1 MIRSSSFLLLIL
13 MVVICGSCYKDSRKG
28 ECATEPV
35 FDGQNQ
41 CRSVEGE
48 IRGFRTGRSV
58 YAPSFK
64 PSDADQLVY
73 LDIYRN
79 REELVHYTVSTG
91 EKRTLFT
98 SRKLSIPYYGSHGWI
113 GMVGGVDGLGATF
126 IHESGDTSFS
136 WPIRSQL
143 TYVAWNHSSNRFSA
157 KATWVDENTRS
168 YSILVDWPSLE
179 IDTLYYYHEKKGF
192 WKAYWGN
199 EDHLIYA
206 VVGNQVLEFDISQT
220 TRSPSRVVVDYD
232 QVKTKYGGI
241 GNWLTWDV
249 EDRGFYYE
257 RFGALLFFDVHE
269 HEEVLIKKSCDSWYY
284 YELAPIPDGSGLL
297 TARRTTTVTNRGMVD
312 KVKMDFYLMDLNGCN
327 ERPLFDE

>member
-1 MIRSSSFLLLIL
+1 MSLLVL
-13 MVVICGSCYKDSRKG
+13 CASAGCYKDSRKG

-41 CRSVEGE
+41 CRSVDGE

-98 SRKLSIPYYGSHGWI
+98 SRKLSGPFYGAHGWI
-113 GMVGGVDGLGATF
+113 GMVGGKDGLGATF
-126 IHESGDTSFS
+126 IHESGDSIFQWTPEAQLSAVK
-136 WPIRSQL
+136 WNRSGSKFCTHYNPVEGVL
-143 TYVAWNHSSNRFSA
+143 NSHYA
-157 KATWVDENTRS
+157 
-168 YSILVDWPSLE
+168 IVDWETFEVEKFNYYS
-179 IDTLYYYHEKKGF
+179 DTKGF
-192 WKAYWGN
+192 WGAYWGN

-241 GNWLTWDV
+241 GNWLIWDV

-257 RFGALLFFDVHE
+257 RFGALLFFDVQE